1 MKLTG
6 QLLEK
11 YLASP
16 VAMDEEVRTALKL
29 PDDKYYSVTTECV
42 ANPDMVGTVYVTKL
56 SRVVTKKKISKSDLK
71 TS

>member
-1 MKLTG
+1 MRLSG

-16 VAMDEEVRTALKL
+16 IVMDEEVRSALKL

-42 ANPDMVGTVYVTKL
+42 SDPSMVGTVYVTKL
-56 SRVVTKKKISKSDLK
+56 SRTVKSKKISQSDQK